1 MIKIADMPDEVRN
14 LIRKIIR
21 VHCKKN
27 RIYTEANKHG
37 IGLEQTEEVIE
48 KMLDDKSLVIET
60 NEDKDN
66 PSFRIVP
73 GVEEL

>member
-1 MIKIADMPDEVRN
+1 MPDEVRN